1 MAVSAIG
8 VIPSSTSGTNTQNAA
23 PPLGQDD
30 FLKILLTQLQ
40 FQDPLKPVDNEQFIA
55 QLAQFTALE
64 INREQSDKIDTL
76 LTIASVN
83 QSLALI
89 GRTVQVGAA
98 QGGASGKVTAVDF
111 SSGQPALTVTT
122 SSSTLTDVNPQNISL
137 AF

>member
-1 MAVSAIG
+1 MTVSAIG
-8 VIPSSTSGTNTQNAA
+8 VVPTTSSA
-23 PPLGQDD
+23 PTTPTLGQDD

-55 QLAQFTALE
+55 QLAQFSALE

-76 LTIASVN
+76 LTIESVN

-89 GRTVQVGAA
+89 GKTVQVGGA
-98 QGGASGKVTAVDF
+98 QSGTSGTVSAVDF
-111 SSGQPALTVTT
+111 SSGEPQVTVKTAT
-122 SSSTLTDVNPQNISL
+122 STLTDVNMQDISL